1 MRTRYRTAAAIAA
14 LTLTAAACG
23 GAPDAGAPA
32 AADCAPGQID
42 GDLRLYNWSDYMD
55 PELITDFE
63 AEYGVRVV
71 QDFFTSNEELQ
82 ARVAAGGAQYDVVVP
97 SDYMVALLI
106 EDDLLLPLT
115 RAAVPNIVNVASEFV
130 DPPYDPGLVFT
141 VPYLW
146 GTTGLGV
153 NVALVGDV
161 EPSWA
166 LVFDPAI
173 ASQLPG
179 RIALLDDA
187 RETMGA
193 ALRWLGHDP
202 NTTDEDELRAASEV
216 IATAREWTAAYASE
230 GETPSLLVSGEVVVA
245 LGYSGNLLDAFDG
258 DERFEYVVPSEGATI
273 WTDNMAV
280 LAEAPHPCTAHTFID
295 FVLRPEQHARLT
307 NYIYYPSPNALA
319 EEFIDAEILSDPAV
333 YPDAVTLERLSFLR
347 DTGDSET
354 LFSDLFERA
363 KR

>member
-1 MRTRYRTAAAIAA
+1 MRTRYRTIAAIAA

-23 GAPDAGAPA
+23 GGSSTGTPTA
-32 AADCAPGQID
+32 AACGPGQTD

-55 PELITDFE
+55 PDLLTDFE
-63 AEYGVRVV
+63 TEFGVQVV
-71 QDFFTSNEELQ
+71 QDYFTSNEELQ
-82 ARVAAGGAQYDVVVP
+82 ARIAAGGAQYDVIVP

-115 RAAVPNIVNVASEFV
+115 RDAIPNITNVGSDFT
-130 DPPYDPGLVFT
+130 DPPYDPGLRFS

-187 RETMGA
+187 RETMAA
-193 ALRWLGHDP
+193 ALHWLGLDP

-216 IATAREWTAAYASE
+216 IAAARSWTAAYASE
-230 GETPSLLVSGEVVVA
+230 GETPSLLVSGEVVIA
-245 LGYSGNLLDAFDG
+245 LGYSGNLLEAFDG
-258 DERFEYVVPSEGATI
+258 DDRFEYVVPREGATI

-280 LAEAPHPCTAHTFID
+280 LAAAPHPCTAHAFID

-319 EEFIDAEILSDPAV
+319 AEFIDEEILSDPAI
-333 YPDAVTLERLSFLR
+333 YPDEETLARLAFLR